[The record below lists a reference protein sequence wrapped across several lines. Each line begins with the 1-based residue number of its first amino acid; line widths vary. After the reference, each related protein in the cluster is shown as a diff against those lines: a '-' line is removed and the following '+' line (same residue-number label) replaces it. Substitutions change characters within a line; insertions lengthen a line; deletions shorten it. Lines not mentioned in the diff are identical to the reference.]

1 MPSVALPNPLRR
13 YIDNWVESHNP
24 PSRDSIVLHN
34 RRLYILPTRF
44 GYLFA
49 VMLLFLFLA
58 AINYQNSMAFV
69 LTFMLTSL
77 GIVSLWYTHKNLLG
91 IKLHMQ
97 IPRPVF
103 CGEYCEFRFE
113 ISHENRSRRYAIG
126 IQYLDLPPVYVKLG
140 PEGSAD
146 ARLKIPT
153 HQRGE
158 FRPAG
163 ITVFTRYPTGLF
175 HAWGWLKFDLPVL
188 VYPHPSS
195 EVKLQ
200 QTMVEQFDGRT
211 STSTIEGDDFA
222 GLREHREGESL
233 RHISWKAY
241 AQGRGLLTK
250 TFQGHARPSLW
261 IDWDQLGQGTLE
273 SKLSFMTALVLAAE
287 SEEQKYGLRLPGLVI
302 EQDFGNAHKHICL
315 QALALFRQPEVRQ
328 AFGEDIVQAGIAATD
343 SNKKRWLRRG
353 NRAR

>member
-1 MPSVALPNPLRR
+1 VATLVLPKPLRR
-13 YIDNWVESHNP
+13 RLDDWFESHNP
-24 PSRDSIVLHN
+24 LSQGSILLHN

-77 GIVSLWYTHKNLLG
+77 AIISLWYTHKNLLG
-91 IKLHMQ
+91 VKIKLN

-103 CGEYCEFRFE
+103 CGEDCELNFE
-113 ISHENRSRRYAIG
+113 VSHANKSKRYAIG
-126 IQYLDLPPVYVKLG
+126 IQYDNQPPVYLKLE
-140 PEGSAD
+140 PEGETVATLRLPTY
-146 ARLKIPT
+146 ARG
-153 HQRGE
+153 Q
-158 FRPAG
+158 FRPRG

-175 HAWGWLKFDLPVL
+175 HAWGWLRFDLPIL
-188 VYPHPSS
+188 VYPRPVS
-195 EVKLQ
+195 EARLQ
-200 QTMVEQFDGRT
+200 QSMVEQYEGKT

-261 IDWDQLGQGTLE
+261 IDWDTLAEGSIDERLGL
-273 SKLSFMTALVLAAE
+273 MAALVLAAE
-287 SEEQKYGLRLPGLVI
+287 AEEQKYGLRLPGTVI
-302 EQDFGNAHKHICL
+302 EQDFGNAHKHNCL
-315 QALALFRQPEVRQ
+315 QALAVFRQRDADEEFALEPE
-328 AFGEDIVQAGIAATD
+328 
-343 SNKKRWLRRG
+343 
-353 NRAR
+353 

>member
-1 MPSVALPNPLRR
+1 MPSVALPRSVRR
-13 YIDNWVESHNP
+13 RIDHWFESHNP
-24 PSRDSIVLHN
+24 PSRDSIQLHN

-49 VMLLFLFLA
+49 IMLLFLFLA

-77 GIVSLWYTHKNLLG
+77 GIITLWHTHKNLLG
-91 IKLHMQ
+91 INIRMQ

-103 CGEYCEFRFE
+103 CGEYCEFRFDV
-113 ISHENRSRRYAIG
+113 SHDNNSRRYAIG
-126 IQYLDLPPVYVKLG
+126 IQYLDQPPVYLKLE
-140 PEGSAD
+140 PEGSAE

-153 HQRGE
+153 RRRGQ

-163 ITVFTRYPTGLF
+163 ISVFTRYPTGLF
-175 HAWGWLKFDLPVL
+175 HAWGWLRFDLPVL
-188 VYPHPSS
+188 IYPHPITDA
-195 EVKLQ
+195 KLQ
-200 QTMVEQFDGRT
+200 QSMIEQYDGKT

-261 IDWDQLGQGTLE
+261 IDWEQINANSLE
-273 SKLSFMTALVLAAE
+273 DRLSFMAALVLAAE
-287 SEEQKYGLRLPGLVI
+287 SEEQKYGLKLPGVI
-302 EQDFGNAHKHICL
+302 IDQDFGSAHKHSCL
-315 QALALFRQPEVRQ
+315 QALAVFRQRDPDAEFRI
-328 AFGEDIVQAGIAATD
+328 EDG
-343 SNKKRWLRRG
+343 
-353 NRAR
+353 

>member
-13 YIDNWVESHNP
+13 FIDNWVESHNP
-24 PSRDSIVLHN
+24 ASRDSVLLHN

-49 VMLLFLFLA
+49 VVLLLLFLA

-77 GIVSLWYTHKNLLG
+77 GIISLWQTHKNLLG
-91 IKLHMQ
+91 ITIKMQ

-103 CGEYCEFRFE
+103 CGENCEFKFE
-113 ISHENRSRRYAIG
+113 ISHENNSHRYAIG
-126 IQYLDLPPVYVKLG
+126 IQYLELPPVYVKLE
-140 PEGSAD
+140 PEGSTQAK
-146 ARLKIPT
+146 LKIPT
-153 HQRGE
+153 RLRGE

-175 HAWGWLKFDLPVL
+175 HAWGWLRFDLPIL
-188 VYPHPSS
+188 VYPHPADA
-195 EVKLQ
+195 VKLQ
-200 QTMVEQFDGRT
+200 HTMIEQYDGQT

-261 IDWDQLGQGTLE
+261 IDWDQLAQGRLE
-273 SKLSFMTALVLAAE
+273 EKLSFMAALVLAAE

-302 EQDFGNAHKHICL
+302 EQDFGNAHKHTCL
-315 QALALFRQPEVRQ
+315 QALALFRQPDAYRE
-328 AFGEDIVQAGIAATD
+328 FGHDQD
-343 SNKKRWLRRG
+343 
-353 NRAR
+353 